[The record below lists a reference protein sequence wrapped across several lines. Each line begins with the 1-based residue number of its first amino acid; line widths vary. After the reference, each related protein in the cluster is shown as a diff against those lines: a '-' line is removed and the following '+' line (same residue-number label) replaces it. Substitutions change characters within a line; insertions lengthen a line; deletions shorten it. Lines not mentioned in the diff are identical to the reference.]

1 MKITRI
7 VATIGPTSESQSS
20 IENLLKLGVDIIRLN
35 GSHNT
40 IEWHKT
46 IIKRIKDLSP
56 LIPIL
61 VDLPGRKI
69 RTGNL
74 EEDYKFSE
82 NDTLIFSAKAKSGD
96 KNRIKIGYE
105 NFSADLAVGNIILAD
120 DGTLQFKVVKIDG
133 DDVHVQSLCAGTLK
147 SKKGINVPYVKVN
160 TSILNERDVLLIDMC
175 KDLDVDFLGISFVES
190 AEHIKEVK
198 RYLQNSDIRIVAKI
212 ENQYGIDNIESILQN
227 TDALMID
234 RGDLGAE
241 TTAFKVSVLQKYILD
256 RAATYGVPV
265 IVATEL
271 MHSMIGSRVP
281 TKAEISDV
289 TNAVLDG
296 ASCVMLSG
304 ETAAGGYPYESVEA
318 MRSVIQF
325 SETYRSDCDSKS
337 REVFKIESIP
347 EAVAV
352 AIAEISKLNLAT
364 KIVCITRT
372 GYALKQLEK
381 YGIHLPKIVV
391 TDSESIA
398 RKSKLFSGVYSVV
411 REKKLTPDDSDI
423 TVNTLEYLYGK
434 GMVSAFDTV
443 IVTAARY
450 PNPKS
455 GTKMNHLDIYNIED
469 LVELFNWNKQSNK
482 K

>member
-7 VATIGPTSESQSS
+7 VATIGPVSEDKLS
-20 IENLLKLGVDIIRLN
+20 IEKLLKLGVDIIRLN

-46 IIKRIKDLSP
+46 IIKRIKDISP

-74 EEDYKFSE
+74 EKNYRFSIDE
-82 NDTLIFSAKAKSGD
+82 TLIFSAKAKADD
-96 KNRIKIGYE
+96 KNRIQIGYE
-105 NFSADLAVGNIILAD
+105 NFSADLSVGNIILAD

-133 DDVHVQSLCAGTLK
+133 NDVHVQSLCAGTLK
-147 SKKGINVPYVKVN
+147 SKKGINIPYVKVK
-160 TSILNERDVLLIDMC
+160 TSILNERDMLLIDMC
-175 KDLDVDFLGISFVES
+175 RELDIDFIGISFVEN

-198 RYLQNSDIRIVAKI
+198 NYLQNSDIRIVAKI

-241 TTAFKVSVLQKYILD
+241 TIAFKVSVLQKHILD
-256 RAATYGVPV
+256 RASIFGVPV
-265 IVATEL
+265 IIATEL
-271 MHSMIGSRVP
+271 MHSMIENRVP

-304 ETAAGGYPYESVEA
+304 ETAAGSYPYESVEA
-318 MRSVIQF
+318 MTSVIQF
-325 SETYRSDCDSKS
+325 SEAYLSDCGSKKS
-337 REVFKIESIP
+337 ELLKIESIP
-347 EAVAV
+347 DAVAV
-352 AIAEISKLNLAT
+352 AISEISKLNLVT
-364 KIVCITRT
+364 KIVCITKS

-381 YGIHLPKIVV
+381 YGIRIPKIVV

-398 RKSKLFSGVYSVV
+398 RKLKIFSGVYSVV
-411 REKKLTPDDSDI
+411 REKKLTPMDSDI
-423 TVNTLEYLYGK
+423 TINTLEFLYGN
-434 GMVSAFDTV
+434 GTVSTFDTV
-443 IVTAARY
+443 IVSAARY

-455 GTKMNHLDIYNIED
+455 ETKMNHLDIYKIGD
-469 LVELFNWNKQSNK
+469 LVELFNWKNKRIEE
-482 K
+482 